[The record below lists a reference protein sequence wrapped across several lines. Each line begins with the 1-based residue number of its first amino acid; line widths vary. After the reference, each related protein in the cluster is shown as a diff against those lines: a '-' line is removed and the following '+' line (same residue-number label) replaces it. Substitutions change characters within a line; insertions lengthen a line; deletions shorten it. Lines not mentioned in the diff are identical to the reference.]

1 MFKQLNEIDLQQ
13 HVMILGWLHI
23 ITSVVFILVGV
34 IGFIFLTGI
43 AALSGDA
50 EATTVLGFI
59 GTVGVLFFGILAL
72 PGIASGIGLLKRHPW
87 GRILALVVAFL
98 GLFNVP
104 IGTAVSLY
112 TFWVLMQESATE
124 YFVAFKPA

>member
-1 MFKQLNEIDLQQ
+1 MFLK
-13 HVMILGWLHI
+13 HVVILGWLHI
-23 ITSVVFILVGV
+23 ITSAVFILVGV
-34 IGFIFLTGI
+34 IGFVFLTGI

-72 PGIASGIGLLKRHPW
+72 PGIAAGIGLLKRRTW
-87 GRILALVVAFL
+87 GRVLALVVAFL

-124 YFVAFKPA
+124 YFVAFKPV

>member
-1 MFKQLNEIDLQQ
+1 MLKQLNETDLQQ
-13 HVMILGWLHI
+13 HVIILGWLHI
-23 ITSVVFILVGV
+23 ITSAVFVLVGI
-34 IGFIFLTGI
+34 IGFVFLTGI

-59 GTVGVLFFGILAL
+59 GTVGVFFFGILAL
-72 PGIASGIGLLKRHPW
+72 PGIAAGIGLLKRRPW
-87 GRILALVVAFL
+87 GRVLALVVAFL
-98 GLFNVP
+98 GLFNIP